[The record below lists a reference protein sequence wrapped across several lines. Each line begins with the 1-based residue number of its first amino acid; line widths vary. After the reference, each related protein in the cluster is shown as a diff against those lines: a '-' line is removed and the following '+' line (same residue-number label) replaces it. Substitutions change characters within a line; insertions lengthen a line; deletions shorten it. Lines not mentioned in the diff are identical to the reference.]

1 MSDEEEETE
10 TPKTVPFSDCE
21 GKSPV
26 ETAGGFNVIG
36 WTECS
41 ECWGGEI
48 EIEPEDLE
56 WYLKK
61 CKQLGLPPAI

>member
-10 TPKTVPFSDCE
+10 TPKQSHFPDCE

-41 ECWGGEI
+41 ECSGY
-48 EIEPEDLE
+48 LE
-56 WYLKK
+56 N
-61 CKQLGLPPAI
+61 AIVDSKAKAKG